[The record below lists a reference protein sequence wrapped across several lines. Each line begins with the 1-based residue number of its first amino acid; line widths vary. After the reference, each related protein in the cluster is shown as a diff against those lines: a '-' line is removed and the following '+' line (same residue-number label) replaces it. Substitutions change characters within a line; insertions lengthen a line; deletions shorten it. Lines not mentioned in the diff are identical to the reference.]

1 MQGNSARLADV
12 SAEIAAAGALSASRG
27 TTPASIKANNL
38 GMVGV
43 AVQSDATGKECEF
56 QVSLELYEDL
66 DEVSL
71 QAYLADAAKRNCT
84 SVQPGARFRIFQLPD
99 SY

>member
-12 SAEIAAAGALSASRG
+12 DAEIAAAGARRSAPG
-27 TTPASIKANNL
+27 AIPASIKANNL

-43 AVQSDATGKECEF
+43 AIQSNSTGKECEF

-66 DEVSL
+66 DSVSL

-84 SVQPGARFRIFQLPD
+84 SVQPGARFRIFRLPD